1 MAKTSVH
8 QIPTAQYWLP
18 LRLTRARV
26 HYLNTLGRIDY
37 LAAAIRNG

>member
-1 MAKTSVH
+1 MAQHCEQQTT
-8 QIPTAQYWLP
+8 TAAYWLP
-18 LRLTRARV
+18 MRLTRARV